1 MPLTPFNSTIYA
13 EIINLQYGF
22 SPNFEIIYF
31 QFIFS
36 NTINWLGLGFTI
48 NNNKKN
54 FDGVLIERVGT
65 KFNLKDI
72 YVKDHSDG

>member
-36 NTINWLGLGFTI
+36 NTIKWLGLGFTI

-65 KFNLKDI
+65 NFILKDI